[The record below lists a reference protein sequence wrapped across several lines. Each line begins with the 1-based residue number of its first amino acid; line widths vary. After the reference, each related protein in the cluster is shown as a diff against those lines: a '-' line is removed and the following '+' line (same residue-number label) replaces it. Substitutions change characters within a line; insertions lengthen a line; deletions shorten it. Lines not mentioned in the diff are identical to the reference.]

1 MNDGV
6 FCLGTRVEVTKQLR
20 LTYRGISKKKKGL
33 VCICGRRPNPFWG
46 VWSPVLMGLW
56 WFLTLPRSLVR
67 STISVA

>member
-33 VCICGRRPNPFWG
+33 VCICGRRPDPLGGFGLLFSG
-46 VWSPVLMGLW
+46 VVVVSYSPA
-56 WFLTLPRSLVR
+56 LVG
-67 STISVA
+67 A